1 MRICLKGALV
11 AVLAT
16 AFAVISV
23 DYVSRAV
30 TGHGITLHRVSATL
44 CRQGATR

>member
-11 AVLAT
+11 AVLAA
-16 AFAVISV
+16 AFAVVSV

-30 TGHGITLHRVSATL
+30 TGHGIALDKVSGAV
-44 CRQGATR
+44 CRSGANH